1 MGFLQLSPELR
12 SLLVFFLLH
21 FLHKLMWH
29 SVPLNS
35 LEFKQNRYEEDALL
49 HQTAC

>member
-1 MGFLQLSPELR
+1 MGFLQLPPELS
-12 SLLVFFLLH
+12 SLLFFLLH
-21 FLHKLMWH
+21 SLHKLMWH